1 MTFCVST
8 GIIKYS
14 LRMTNGFMPTGC
26 NGPSCLTW
34 EWRIVSDC
42 ICGSNS
48 YRLQATFAGP
58 CFLGLMGGQVD
69 HLWADICVCL
79 TILYFYRSL
88 RLLLETWLGM
98 CEWSN
103 NWQGG
108 VGNGWHGEEL
118 RLELSSCYDRGAV
131 VWWMLLLIHQVDGC
145 ILHLLFFIN
154 SLWELHDIL
163 Q

>member
-1 MTFCVST
+1 MASCRPAAMVLPASHE
-8 GIIKYS
+8 
-14 LRMTNGFMPTGC
+14 NGESWATAFVDRTVIG
-26 NGPSCLTW
+26 
-34 EWRIVSDC
+34 
-42 ICGSNS
+42 
-48 YRLQATFAGP
+48 YKQATFAGP

-69 HLWADICVCL
+69 HLWADIWVCL
-79 TILYFYRSL
+79 TILYFYRPL

-98 CEWSN
+98 WEWSN